1 MRRIP
6 FWLIGMGIV
15 ASSLLA
21 CHHSIPTRFER
32 LSSDHTHV
40 TFTNALTPTERLNGF
55 TFTNFY
61 NGGGVGVGDVN
72 NDGLMDLVFTGNQ
85 VSCRLYLNQGKQR
98 EKALSFEDITQSAGL
113 TTDRWCS
120 GVAMVDINQDGW
132 LDMYISV
139 ASHPALKHTENL
151 LFINQGLKNG
161 KPVFKEMAA
170 DYGLADPAFT
180 TQSAFFDYDRDGDLD
195 VFLLN
200 TAPDFQNPAHVRP
213 VVSDGSHPSTG
224 KLYRNEGTGP
234 KGHPVFKDVSK
245 EAGITYDELGL
256 GLVISDFNKDGFPDI
271 YCSNDFTSSDILYQN
286 DGEGHFTNVIKQ
298 ATTHT
303 SMYGMGVDAADLNND
318 GLPDLMQLDML
329 PKENERLKMMLG
341 GQDYD
346 RKQLSISPQFG
357 HQMQYMRNSLQMNL
371 GVGYG
376 AEGMGQRVKGL
387 GQRDQRLNQI
397 APYPMPSAPNPVPH
411 ASPPLFSEVG
421 LMAGV
426 AQTDWSWATLLAD
439 FDNDGRKDIYI
450 TNGYRKNVT
459 DRDFINFTEDFSGFG
474 TTEYNTK
481 KRLELL
487 DKVPEIPLAH
497 YAFRNRGDGAF
508 DDVSQAWGLHDES
521 YANGAAYADFDNDGD
536 LDLAVNNVDGEAF
549 IYRNQSREQ
558 NPGGHYL
565 TISLQGSSA
574 NRQGVG
580 AKVTL
585 WAGGTMQYTE
595 ASVVRGYLSSVDP
608 RLHIGLGKNT
618 KIDSLLIEWPDGRV
632 ETKRN
637 ITADQVLT
645 LSQAQA
651 SLANKPSLY
660 PASKP
665 FFADV
670 TDQYPIDFIHTESEF
685 VDFKQTAAMHKMLSR
700 SGFALAVGD
709 VNGDGLD
716 DCFMGGS
723 YRGSPSCLFWQTAG
737 GGFIKRPFPATT
749 DQEATSALFFDA
761 DGDADLDLYVVHGG
775 NERPSTE
782 KAFYQDQLYL
792 NNGKGDFS
800 LAPTGTLPDVS
811 GSGSC
816 VVATDFDHDGDQ
828 DLFVGGRQIP
838 GKYPLPARSYL
849 LRSDETENGHRF
861 VDITQQ
867 LCPSLMQ
874 AGMVC
879 SAIWSDYDRDGWADL
894 VLAGEWMPLT
904 IYTNT
909 KGSFRTATPIQIPAS
924 SGWWNSLAQGDFDQD
939 GDLDY
944 IAGNEGLNTL
954 YRASEKEPVTIM
966 AKDFNGDGTM
976 DPLMGY
982 YINGVCYPAVP
993 RDALNQQVIQ
1003 FRRKYQRF
1011 ADYAA
1016 VTFDQLF
1023 TADDRSGAYEAK
1035 ATYLQSAYIEN
1046 LGQGKFALHALPG
1059 MAQAAPVFGIVTQ
1072 DVNQDGRLDVVLTGN
1087 FYPNEVNMG
1096 REDASVGVVLLGDG
1110 RGRFKPLSPAE
1121 SGLVIRGDART
1132 SALLTGKNKEMLL
1145 ITAVNSQGVRLNR
1158 CLIPHQ
1164 MQAEERISR
1173 K

>member
-1 MRRIP
+1 MRRIRLWT
-6 FWLIGMGIV
+6 FG
-15 ASSLLA
+15 LLVSGLMVS
-21 CHHSIPTRFER
+21 CHQSAPTRFER
-32 LSSDHTHV
+32 LSSDHTHI
-40 TFTNALTPTERLNGF
+40 TFTNTLTPTEQLNGF

-61 NGGGVGVGDVN
+61 NGGGVGIGDVN
-72 NDGLMDLVFTGNQ
+72 NDGLVDLVFTGNQ
-85 VSCRLYLNQGKQR
+85 VSCHLYLNQGKQG
-98 EKALSFEDITQSAGL
+98 EKAFSFEDITQSAGL
-113 TTDRWCS
+113 TTNRWCS
-120 GVAMVDINQDGW
+120 GVAMVDVNQDGW
-132 LDMYISV
+132 LDMYVSV
-139 ASHPALKHTENL
+139 ASHPALKRTENL

-161 KPVFKEMAA
+161 KPVFKEMATE
-170 DYGLADPAFT
+170 YGLADPAFT

-213 VVSDGSHPSTG
+213 VVADGSHPSTG
-224 KLYRNEGTGP
+224 KLYRNEGAGT

-271 YCSNDFTSSDILYQN
+271 YCSNDFTSSDILYLN

-318 GLPDLMQLDML
+318 GFPDLMQLDML
-329 PKENERLKMMLG
+329 PKENDRLKMMLG

-346 RKQLSISPQFG
+346 RKQMSISPQFG

-371 GVGYG
+371 GVGQS
-376 AEGMGQRVKGL
+376 AEGLEKKGK
-387 GQRDQRLNQI
+387 N
-397 APYPMPSAPNPVPH
+397 V
-411 ASPPLFSEVG
+411 PLFSEVG

-439 FDNDGRKDIYI
+439 FDNDGRKDIYV

-474 TTEYNTK
+474 TTEFNTK

-497 YAFRNRGDGAF
+497 YAFHNKEDGSF
-508 DDVSQAWGLHDES
+508 EDVSQNWGLHDES

-558 NPGGHYL
+558 NPTDHYL
-565 TISLQGSSA
+565 TISLQGSPT

-580 AKVTL
+580 TKVTL
-585 WAGGTMQYTE
+585 WSGETMQYSE
-595 ASVVRGYLSSVDP
+595 ATVIRGYLSSVDP
-608 RLHIGLGKNT
+608 RLHIGLGKST
-618 KIDSLLIEWPDGRV
+618 IIDSLRIEWPDGRV
-632 ETKRN
+632 EIKRN
-637 ITADQVLT
+637 LPANQVLT
-645 LSQAQA
+645 LSQDQA
-651 SLANKPSLY
+651 SSGNKPVFYKKTNSL
-660 PASKP
+660 
-665 FFADV
+665 FTDV
-670 TDQYPIDFIHTESEF
+670 TDQYTIDFAHTESDF

-709 VNGDGLD
+709 VNADGLD

-737 GGFIKRPFPATT
+737 GGFVKRAFPATA

-761 DGDADLDLYVVHGG
+761 DGDTDLDLYVVYGG
-775 NERPSTE
+775 NERPATE
-782 KAFYQDQLYL
+782 KAFYQNQLFI
-792 NNGKGDFS
+792 NNGKGDFNP
-800 LAPTGTLPDVS
+800 APAGTLPDVS

-816 VVATDFDHDGDQ
+816 VVAADFDHDGDQ

-849 LRSDETENGHRF
+849 LRNDQTAQGRRF
-861 VDITQQ
+861 VDVTQQ
-867 LCPSLMQ
+867 LNPSLMQ

-879 SAIWSDYDRDGWADL
+879 SALWSDYDRDGWADL
-894 VLAGEWMPLT
+894 LLAGEWMPLT
-904 IYTNT
+904 IYKNS
-909 KGSFRTATPIQIPAS
+909 KGSFQASKPIQLPNS

-954 YRASEKEPVTIM
+954 YRASEQEPVTIM
-966 AKDFNGDGTM
+966 AKDFNNDGTM

-1016 VTFDQLF
+1016 VRFDQLF
-1023 TADDRSGAYEAK
+1023 TDDDRSGAYEAR

-1046 LGQGKFALHALPG
+1046 LGQGKFAIHALPR
-1059 MAQAAPVFGIVTQ
+1059 MAQAAPVFGIVVH
-1072 DVNQDGRLDVVLTGN
+1072 DVNQDGWLDAVLTGN

-1110 RGRFKPLSPAE
+1110 RGHFQPLSPAE
-1121 SGLVIRGDART
+1121 SGLVIRGDSRT

-1145 ITAVNSQGVRLNR
+1145 ITAINSQGIRLNR
-1158 CLIPHQ
+1158 CLMPDKR
-1164 MQAEERISR
+1164 QAEELIST

>member
-1 MRRIP
+1 M
-6 FWLIGMGIV
+6 V
-15 ASSLLA
+15 ASGLLA
-21 CHHSIPTRFER
+21 CHQSTPTRFER

-40 TFTNALTPTERLNGF
+40 TFSNSLTPTEQVNGF

-61 NGGGVGVGDVN
+61 NGGGVGIGDVN
-72 NDGLMDLVFTGNQ
+72 NDGLVDLVFTGNQ
-85 VSCRLYLNQGKQR
+85 VSCRLYLNQGKQGQ
-98 EKALSFEDITQSAGL
+98 KAFSFDDITQSAGL
-113 TTDRWCS
+113 TTNRWCS
-120 GVAMVDINQDGW
+120 GVAMVDVNQDGW

-139 ASHPALKHTENL
+139 ASHPALKQTENL
-151 LFINQGLKNG
+151 LFVNQGLKDG

-170 DYGLADPAFT
+170 EYGLADPAFT
-180 TQSAFFDYDRDGDLD
+180 TQSAFFDYDQDGDLD

-213 VVSDGSHPSTG
+213 VVADGSHPSTG
-224 KLYRNEGTGP
+224 KLYRNEGVGA

-245 EAGITYDELGL
+245 EAGITYEELGL

-286 DGEGHFTNVIKQ
+286 DGNGHFTNVIKQ
-298 ATTHT
+298 ATAHT

-329 PKENERLKMMLG
+329 PKENDRLKMMLG

-346 RKQLSISPQFG
+346 RKQMSISPQFG

-371 GVGYG
+371 GVGQG
-376 AEGMGQRVKGL
+376 AEGLGPGAKGVRQS
-387 GQRDQRLNQI
+387 GSTADP
-397 APYPMPSAPNPVPH
+397 AAPNPLPQ
-411 ASPPLFSEVG
+411 APTPLFSEVG

-426 AQTDWSWATLLAD
+426 AQTDWSWATVLAD
-439 FDNDGRKDIYI
+439 FDNDGRKDIYV

-474 TTEYNTK
+474 TTEFNTK

-497 YAFRNRGDGAF
+497 YAFRNGGDGAF
-508 DDVSQAWGLHDES
+508 EDVSQAWGLHDKS

-536 LDLAVNNVDGEAF
+536 LDLVVNNVDGEAF

-558 NPGGHYL
+558 NPTDHYL
-565 TISLQGSSA
+565 TISLQGSSV
-574 NRQGVG
+574 NRQGAG
-580 AKVTL
+580 ATITS
-585 WAGGTMQYTE
+585 WSGGTMQYFE
-595 ASVVRGYLSSVDP
+595 ASVIRGYLSSVDP
-608 RLHIGLGKNT
+608 RIHIGLGKT
-618 KIDSLLIEWPDGRV
+618 SKIDSLQIRWPDGRV
-632 ETKRN
+632 ELKRN
-637 ITADQVLT
+637 LSVDQRLT
-645 LSQAQA
+645 LSYTQATEGG
-651 SLANKPSLY
+651 K
-660 PASKP
+660 SKP
-665 FFADV
+665 TLATKALFADV
-670 TDQYPIDFIHTESEF
+670 TDQYPIDFAHTESDF
-685 VDFKQTAAMHKMLSR
+685 VDFKQTAALHKMLSR

-716 DCFMGGS
+716 DCFMGSS
-723 YRGSPSCLFWQTAG
+723 YRGSSAGLFWQTAT
-737 GGFIKRPFPATT
+737 GGFVKRPFPATP

-761 DGDADLDLYVVHGG
+761 DGDTDLDLYVVYGS

-800 LAPTGTLPDVS
+800 MAPAGTLPDVS

-816 VVATDFDHDGDQ
+816 VVAADFDHDGDL

-849 LRSDETENGHRF
+849 LRNDRSAQGCRF
-861 VDITQQ
+861 VDVTQL

-879 SAIWSDYDRDGWADL
+879 SALWSDYDRDGWADL

-904 IYTNT
+904 IYKNT
-909 KGSFRTATPIQIPAS
+909 KGVFQKTPPIQIS
-924 SGWWNSLAQGDFDQD
+924 SSTGWWNSIAQGDFDHD

-954 YRASEKEPVTIM
+954 YRASEKEPVTIV
-966 AKDFNGDGTM
+966 AKDFNNDGTI

-982 YINGVCYPAVP
+982 YINGVNYPAVP

-1023 TADDRSGAYEAK
+1023 TDDDRKNAFQAR

-1046 LGQGKFALHALPG
+1046 LGQGKFALRALPR
-1059 MAQAAPVFGIVTQ
+1059 MAQVAPVYGIVVH
-1072 DVNQDGRLDVVLTGN
+1072 DFNLDGQLDVVLTGN
-1087 FYPNEVNMG
+1087 FYPNEVNIG
-1096 REDASVGVVLLGDG
+1096 REDASVGLVLLGDG
-1110 RGRFKPLSPAE
+1110 HGHFKPLSPAE

-1132 SALLTGKNKEMLL
+1132 SALLTGRNKQMLL
-1145 ITAVNSQGVRLNR
+1145 LTAINSGGVRLNR
-1158 CLIPHQ
+1158 CLTPKSTPS
-1164 MQAEERISR
+1164 ERTVASLQ
-1173 K
+1173 